1 MSWAVLVMLGEVAK
15 AHVDVV
21 CGIISNDADEYLVA
35 LRQAHQEQGGLWEF
49 PGGKIQAGEIPFDA
63 LCRELK
69 EEIDIQVIRAN
80 ALLQIDHEY
89 PKRHVSLHVW
99 QINEYRGEPVGAE
112 GQYIQWV
119 PLHRLKHLAIPAAN
133 QAVIELLSGVE

>member
-1 MSWAVLVMLGEVAK
+1 MSVEAAK
-15 AHVDVV
+15 AHIDVV
-21 CGIISNDADEYLVA
+21 CGVISNDVAEYLVA

-49 PGGKIQAGEIPFDA
+49 PGGKIQVGESPFDA

-69 EEIDIQVIRAN
+69 EEIGIQVLRAN

-89 PKRHVSLHVW
+89 PLRHVSLHVW
-99 QINEYRGEPVGAE
+99 QVSEYQGEPIGAE
-112 GQYIQWV
+112 GQYIEWV
-119 PLHRLKHLAIPAAN
+119 SLHRLKQLAIPAAN